1 MNGNKIIKF
10 KIKQNVNEDCLAGNA
25 LILVNMRHSKM
36 IVNGSMKKLLLPMK
50 LKILTHTN
58 GRP

>member
-1 MNGNKIIKF
+1 MNGNKITKF
-10 KIKQNVNEDCLAGNA
+10 KIKQNVNEDCLAGHA